1 MHTIIAYSPIYFKQ
15 ILTVWVRIVLDYYK
29 IGQRIRKSRKAQGL
43 SQEQLAEMVG
53 ISLPH
58 MSHIETANTKLSLP
72 VLVDIAAALGVS
84 TDELLRD
91 EPEARRKEA
100 ETDIQ
105 SILSACNPQQAKAI
119 AKMVRGI
126 KSAMDEYL

>member
-1 MHTIIAYSPIYFKQ
+1 M
-15 ILTVWVRIVLDYYK
+15 WVTIVLDYYK
-29 IGQRIRKSRKAQGL
+29 IGQRIRRSRKAQGL

-72 VLVDIAAALGVS
+72 VLVDIASALGVS

-91 EPEARRKEA
+91 EPELRRKEA
-100 ETDIQ
+100 ETEIQ
-105 SILSACNPQQAKAI
+105 TVLGACDPRQAKAI

>member
-1 MHTIIAYSPIYFKQ
+1 
-15 ILTVWVRIVLDYYK
+15 
-29 IGQRIRKSRKAQGL
+29 
-43 SQEQLAEMVG
+43 MVG

-58 MSHIETANTKLSLP
+58 MSHIETANTKLSLS

-84 TDELLRD
+84 TDKLLRD
-91 EPEARRKEA
+91 EPELRRNEA

-105 SILSACNPQQAKAI
+105 SILDSCDSKQAKAI

>member
-1 MHTIIAYSPIYFKQ
+1 M
-15 ILTVWVRIVLDYYK
+15 LDYYK

-72 VLVDIAAALGVS
+72 VFVDISVALGVS

-100 ETDIQ
+100 EADILD
-105 SILSACNPQQAKAI
+105 ILSACDPQQAKAI
-119 AKMVRGI
+119 SKMVRSI
-126 KSAMDEYL
+126 KAAMDEYL

>member
-1 MHTIIAYSPIYFKQ
+1 M
-15 ILTVWVRIVLDYYK
+15 LDYYR

-72 VLVDIAAALGVS
+72 VFVDIASALGVS

-91 EPEARRKEA
+91 EPEVRRREA

-105 SILSACNPQQAKAI
+105 NVLSACDPQQAKAI
-119 AKMVRGI
+119 AKMVYSI
-126 KSAMDEYL
+126 KSAIDEYL

>member
-1 MHTIIAYSPIYFKQ
+1 M
-15 ILTVWVRIVLDYYK
+15 LDYYK
-29 IGQRIRKSRKAQGL
+29 VGQKIRKSRKAQGL

-91 EPEARRKEA
+91 EPELRRKEA

-105 SILSACNPQQAKAI
+105 SVLDSCNPNQVKLI
-119 AKMVRGI
+119 ARIVRSV

>member
-1 MHTIIAYSPIYFKQ
+1 VIY
-15 ILTVWVRIVLDYYK
+15 VLDYYK

-72 VLVDIAAALGVS
+72 VFADIAAVLGVS
-84 TDELLRD
+84 ADELLSD
-91 EPEARRKEA
+91 EPEVRRKEA
-100 ETDIQ
+100 ESDI
-105 SILSACNPQQAKAI
+105 LNVLNACDPQQAKAI
-119 AKMVRGI
+119 AKIIRDI
-126 KSAMDEYL
+126 KSAIDEYL

>member
-1 MHTIIAYSPIYFKQ
+1 M
-15 ILTVWVRIVLDYYK
+15 LDYYK
-29 IGQRIRKSRKAQGL
+29 IGQRIRRSRKAQGL

-58 MSHIETANTKLSLP
+58 MSHIESANTKLSLP
-72 VLVDIAAALGVS
+72 VLVDNALALGVS

-91 EPEARRKEA
+91 EPELRRKEA

-105 SILSACNPQQAKAI
+105 SVLSACDPQQAKAI
-119 AKMVRGI
+119 AKIVLGI

>member
-1 MHTIIAYSPIYFKQ
+1 
-15 ILTVWVRIVLDYYK
+15 
-29 IGQRIRKSRKAQGL
+29 
-43 SQEQLAEMVG
+43 MVG

-91 EPEARRKEA
+91 EPELRRKEA
-100 ETDIQ
+100 ETEIQ
-105 SILSACNPQQAKAI
+105 TVLGACDPRQAKAI